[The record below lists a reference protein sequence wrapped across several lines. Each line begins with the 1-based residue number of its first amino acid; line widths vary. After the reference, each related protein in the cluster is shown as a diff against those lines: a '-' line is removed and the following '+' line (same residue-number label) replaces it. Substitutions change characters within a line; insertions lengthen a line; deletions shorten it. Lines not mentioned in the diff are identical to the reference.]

1 MASGLRFGC
10 TLILF
15 YLSSSKL
22 TRWRDDLKS
31 RLDAAHATG
40 GQRGAAQVF
49 ANSLLGAALAV
60 AGAWH
65 ASAAG
70 GVSDGSAGSTPGPA
84 AEAAA
89 ATLAAAFVVF
99 YAVCCADTVG
109 SGWL

>member
-31 RLDAAHATG
+31 RLDATHTSG

-49 ANSLLGAALAV
+49 ANSLLGAALAATAAWQ
-60 AGAWH
+60 AGKGG
-65 ASAAG
+65 AG
-70 GVSDGSAGSTPGPA
+70 VNGSRTGGGMSSPA

-89 ATLAAAFVVF
+89 SILAAAFVAF

-109 SGWL
+109 